1 MMMKIRYFLTFL
13 ISSFVLI
20 SCGGD
25 GEDMT
30 PPPVVVKNLNVT
42 FEIQGASS
50 ENPEGDGSGKV
61 TFNATAD
68 NATSYRLE
76 YDGNS
81 QNMIN
86 GELTV
91 TFEDPGVQDYS
102 VKVTATG
109 SGGSQASKNVEVKV
123 KREYEVP
130 DDLLKLLTNNGSQK
144 WRVQAEVTG
153 HFGVGPKEAT
163 VPEFYK
169 AQSFEKDFSG
179 MYDDEYVFDQDKNF
193 DHKTGGTVYG
203 KADPMEDD
211 LGSTSEPVNDD
222 DEYENYPLDDYKG
235 TWAYGFSNGRET
247 LYLSDFGFLGFY
259 VGGTHAY
266 TIIQR
271 TETAMV
277 LRTEG
282 ADELSWFILL
292 TTEEE
297 FQEPS
302 FNKLVFEDN
311 FDVNGAPD
319 EAKWNYDLEDGCAQ
333 GLCGWGNNE
342 EQWYTDRSDNVRVE
356 DGNLY
361 ITAKRESRGGKS
373 YTSARLKTE
382 NKFEFTYGRVDV
394 RAKLPSGGG
403 TWPAIWMLGADYE
416 TNIWPGCGEIDIM
429 EYVGNEP
436 GKIRSSLH
444 SPSSFGATENT
455 EEVDIEDEN
464 DEFHLYSMTW
474 TSNQISFYLDGERF
488 YTYYPFQK
496 DNRSWPFNNDQ
507 FLILNIAMGGNLGG
521 NIDAGFDQSEMV
533 IDYVKVYQ

>member
-1 MMMKIRYFLTFL
+1 MKIRYFLLVL
-13 ISSFVLI
+13 IGLFVLI

-25 GEDMT
+25 SEEIT
-30 PPPVVVKNLNVT
+30 PPAVVVKNLNVT
-42 FEIQGASS
+42 FDIQGATS

-68 NATSYRLE
+68 NATSYILE

-81 QNMIN
+81 QNMVN

-91 TFEDPGVQDYS
+91 TFDDPGIQDYS

-109 SGGSQASKNVEVKV
+109 SGGSKASKNVDVKV

-130 DDLLKLLTNNGSQK
+130 DDLLELLTNNSSQK

-153 HFGVGPKEAT
+153 HFGVGPEGAT
-163 VPEFYK
+163 VPEYYK

-179 MYDDEYVFDQDKNF
+179 MYDDEFVFDQDKSF
-193 DHKTGGTVYG
+193 DHITGGTVYG
-203 KADPMEDD
+203 KAGPLEDD
-211 LGSTSEPVNDD
+211 LGSTSEPVNDE
-222 DEYENYPLDDYKG
+222 DEYENYPLNDYSG
-235 TWAYGFSNGRET
+235 TWNYGFIDGRET

-266 TIIQR
+266 TILQR

-277 LRTEG
+277 LRTYG

-292 TTEEE
+292 STEEE
-297 FQEPS
+297 YEETVFD
-302 FNKLVFEDN
+302 NLVFEDN
-311 FDVNGAPD
+311 FSTNGAPD

-333 GLCGWGNNE
+333 SEDLCGWGNNE

-382 NKFEFTYGRVDV
+382 NKYEFTYGRVDV

-429 EYVGNEP
+429 EYVGNDP

-444 SPSSFGATENT
+444 SPSSSGATENT
-455 EEVDIEDEN
+455 KEVSIENEN
-464 DEFHLYSMTW
+464 DEFHLYSVSW
-474 TSNQISFYLDGERF
+474 TEDQISFYLDGERF

-496 DNRSWPFNNDQ
+496 DNRNWPFNKDQ
-507 FLILNIAMGGNLGG
+507 FLIFNIAMGGNLGG
-521 NIDAGFDQSEMV
+521 AIDPDFDQAEMV
-533 IDYVKVYQ
+533 IDYVRVYQ